1 VKLRLKETCFCFSKE
16 SDKEKRSLFMVWVS
30 GRKFDDKEKPTNM
43 FGILQSHKKR
53 EKKKKIIF

>member
-1 VKLRLKETCFCFSKE
+1 
-16 SDKEKRSLFMVWVS
+16 MVWVS